1 MTSEMELV
9 GDASCDVRFVYGEAL
24 YLRELGK
31 PGRATA
37 SQIGPVSGGPI
48 WGLLMVRCWGLMRAG
63 RRRWRGRGGGWLRGW
78 RSGHDQLRA
87 TFSVWA
93 PGISQAA

>member
-9 GDASCDVRFVYGEAL
+9 GDAGCDVRFVYGEAL

-48 WGLLMVRCWGLMRAG
+48 WGLLMDLCSGLTAVGRKRWGAE
-63 RRRWRGRGGGWLRGW
+63 RGGVAHRP
-78 RSGHDQLRA
+78 A
-87 TFSVWA
+87 TH
-93 PGISQAA
+93 